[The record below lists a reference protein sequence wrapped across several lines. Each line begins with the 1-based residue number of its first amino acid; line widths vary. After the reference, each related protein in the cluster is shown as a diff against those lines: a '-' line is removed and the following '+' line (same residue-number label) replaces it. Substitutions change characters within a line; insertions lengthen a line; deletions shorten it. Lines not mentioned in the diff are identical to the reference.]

1 MAASRSVRNS
11 LVGILNRAAPQ
22 SKQTEIVGKTR
33 TPGLSRLSE
42 PEKWIIISVGNSASF
57 CEEHTAQA
65 ISSSQP
71 CARRLLPAMLTAKRS
86 WSLELQI
93 SDRFGVIV
101 ADIPK
106 LDAEPIQIPLV
117 GVP

>member
-1 MAASRSVRNS
+1 
-11 LVGILNRAAPQ
+11 
-22 SKQTEIVGKTR
+22 
-33 TPGLSRLSE
+33 
-42 PEKWIIISVGNSASF
+42 
-57 CEEHTAQA
+57 
-65 ISSSQP
+65 
-71 CARRLLPAMLTAKRS
+71 MLTAKRS